1 MLCAIAC
8 AALVALA
15 AGCNSDGVDPPVGTS
30 TALAEVR
37 AARAAWQA
45 DGVDDYRLAYGMIC
59 ECEPGTTVTVRD
71 GEIVRLADPHVQNP
85 YTVDRLFEVA
95 IEVLEGGNPQSEVRL
110 GGSPA
115 IPVYVAHRPN
125 PEVAPGVFVADLSYT
140 IIVERFDRN

>member
-1 MLCAIAC
+1 MLRALAC

-15 AGCNSDGVDPPVGTS
+15 AGCDTDGADPPVGTPA
-30 TALAEVR
+30 TLAEVR

-45 DGVDDYRLAYGMIC
+45 AGVADYRLAYGMVC

-95 IEVLEGGNPQSEVRL
+95 IEVLEGGNPRSEVRL
-110 GGSPA
+110 GASPA
-115 IPVYVAHRPN
+115 IPVFVAHRPN
-125 PEVAPGVFVADLSYT
+125 AEVAPGVFVADLDYT
-140 IIVERFDRN
+140 IAVERFDRD